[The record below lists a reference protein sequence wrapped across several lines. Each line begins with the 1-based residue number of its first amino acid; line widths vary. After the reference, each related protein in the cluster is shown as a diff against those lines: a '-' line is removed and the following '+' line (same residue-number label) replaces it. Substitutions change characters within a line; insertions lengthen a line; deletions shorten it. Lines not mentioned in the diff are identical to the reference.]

1 MCERALV
8 TVGYAHETQRTAL
21 ARILDRMD
29 GLVQMPALSGRI
41 PQIEEDVA
49 RVVDVALELEDYV
62 KVTIDSQQVI
72 ALKKSGKS
80 APEIC
85 KEMDIHRSSVYRILN
100 EVR

>member
-49 RVVDVALELEDYV
+49 RVVDVALE
-62 KVTIDSQQVI
+62 
-72 ALKKSGKS
+72 
-80 APEIC
+80 
-85 KEMDIHRSSVYRILN
+85 
-100 EVR
+100 